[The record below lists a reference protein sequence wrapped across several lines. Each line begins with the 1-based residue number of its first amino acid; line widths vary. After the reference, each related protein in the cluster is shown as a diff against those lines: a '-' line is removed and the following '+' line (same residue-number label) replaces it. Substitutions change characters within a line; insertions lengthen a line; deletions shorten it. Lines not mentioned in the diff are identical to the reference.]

1 MRERQGVLI
10 TGVFGSGKTSVAVEM
25 ADILE
30 KRGVPYGVLD
40 LDWLAWGWPGSA
52 EADAEHQM
60 MLRNLAPVVRNYLD
74 AGVRFFIFARN
85 IRHASELDSLRATV
99 QMPLRVIRLIVS
111 WPEIERRLQSDIA
124 TGRAGRSSRGDC
136 RSRRVAGLHPRRPE
150 HRERRSASRG
160 GDADSQPSRLDLT
173 RLGLRIRNLIRGPRR

>member
-99 QMPLRVIRLIVS
+99 QMPLRVIRLVVS

-124 TGRAGRSSRGDC
+124 TGRQDDLREATAE
-136 RSRRVAGLHPRRPE
+136 VAGSQDPILE
-150 HRERRSASRG
+150 DLSIASDGPLRG
-160 GDADSQPSRLDLT
+160 VAT
-173 RLGLRIRNLIRGPRR
+173 RTLNLLGWI

>member
-30 KRGVPYGVLD
+30 KRGVPYAVLD

-74 AGVRFFIFARN
+74 AGCPILHLRSQHPARFGARFSKSHGSDALAGHPFDRFLARNRASASVRHCHRQGRTIFAR
-85 IRHASELDSLRATV
+85 
-99 QMPLRVIRLIVS
+99 RLPKS
-111 WPEIERRLQSDIA
+111 PGRR
-124 TGRAGRSSRGDC
+124 TPSSK
-136 RSRRVAGLHPRRPE
+136 
-150 HRERRSASRG
+150 
-160 GDADSQPSRLDLT
+160 T
-173 RLGLRIRNLIRGPRR
+173 